1 MKKILAETLVL
12 ALLMTVIPVALAENK
27 EATVEPTEETTQAPA
42 EEIGEDDQLVAVIED
57 EKDANRSVSIYAS
70 YEGNTVSYGDTLT
83 LKAQL
88 KGYEGVKY
96 TLQWQVSTDNST
108 WKNIP
113 GETGM
118 TYSIVVTEENVNNYY
133 RIAVTTD

>member
-12 ALLMTVIPVALAENK
+12 ALLMAAVPAALAEK
-27 EATVEPTEETTQAPA
+27 SEATAEPTVEATQSAI
-42 EEIGEDDQLVAVIED
+42 EEDDQLVAVIED
-57 EKDANRSVSIYAS
+57 EKDANRSVSIFAS
-70 YEGNTVSYGDTLT
+70 YEGDTVSYGDTIT

-88 KGYEGVKY
+88 KGYEGVAY
-96 TLQWQVSTDNST
+96 TLQWQVSKDNSS

-113 GETGM
+113 GETGL
-118 TYSIVVTEENVNNYY
+118 TYSIVVSEENANNYY